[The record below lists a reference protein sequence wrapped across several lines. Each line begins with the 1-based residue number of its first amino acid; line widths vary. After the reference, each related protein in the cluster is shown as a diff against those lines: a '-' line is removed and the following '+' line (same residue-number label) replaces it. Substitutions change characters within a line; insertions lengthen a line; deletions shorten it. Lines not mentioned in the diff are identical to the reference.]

1 MNPSVTV
8 SRKIRV
14 EIAHSTKVCSAVAGP
29 YSPKLKETC
38 HTTSVTRIASRA
50 RLEPKRYRFRI
61 DTLNYS
67 GTGSG
72 GLPNENKQNPPPLSV
87 APRLICNASTLQNH
101 HRQRLAG
108 GMRDRERDAAHTQ
121 FFGNFSRLSVEAQGG
136 LAGT

>member
-72 GLPNENKQNPPPLSV
+72 GLLTKTREISRGLPLCRGLFGHRQT
-87 APRLICNASTLQNH
+87 PEGCQPCRSTL
-101 HRQRLAG
+101 RQYLASPVRL
-108 GMRDRERDAAHTQ
+108 
-121 FFGNFSRLSVEAQGG
+121 NSV
-136 LAGT
+136 